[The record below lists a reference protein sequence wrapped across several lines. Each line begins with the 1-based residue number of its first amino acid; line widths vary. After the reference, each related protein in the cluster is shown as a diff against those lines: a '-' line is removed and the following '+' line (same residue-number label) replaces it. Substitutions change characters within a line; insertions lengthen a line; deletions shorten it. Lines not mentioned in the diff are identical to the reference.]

1 MYIFRLI
8 AQYFEENYFSAS
20 LNTSYEN
27 LNFTGTVTTLLM
39 LLGGICL
46 GILFA
51 SFVIVFEKRV
61 LGRFIRALLSR
72 GACDEGTALSLADL
86 GMENKGFI
94 KRELSRASV
103 SRKLVSVVHED
114 GTVSSFEDELAAAFP
129 EFAAAAS
136 EKAKEAAD
144 EGAEAG
150 ESHTPNGAAENG
162 LIPEEDRETAA
173 ELSARKS
180 AKERAKD
187 FFFEKRF
194 KLRAIDFHTARF
206 FIPEALRFRAEIRFR
221 EKGSSPLWLIPAVLL
236 VIALFLL
243 CLRFIPAFVGMLD
256 VSISNIKGN

>member
-114 GTVSSFEDELAAAFP
+114 GTVSSFEDELAAAS
-129 EFAAAAS
+129 FAFS
-136 EKAKEAAD
+136 EAAAD